1 MWSLVFDMVGGIFK
15 AKSSILIDVVLG
27 LLLVLIA
34 GYGYHTYTKLQ
45 NDRVSLRRDLTI
57 MRQREAD
64 FVKQINK
71 LKDINEEN
79 IKTFEKNIKKYK
91 QEIKLL
97 KIKRDKDIKRAV
109 AITAMKERIRYVKK
123 SDDGVVAPVLSDT
136 LGRLWKLQ
144 TSTAESGN
152 YPKSDHKKR

>member
-1 MWSLVFDMVGGIFK
+1 MWSIINGIFK
-15 AKSSILIDVVLG
+15 VKSSILIDVALG
-27 LLLVLIA
+27 LLLLLIV

-45 NDRVSLRRDLTI
+45 SDRAILKRDLTI

-71 LKDINEEN
+71 LKDTNEEN
-79 IKTFEKNIKKYK
+79 IRTFEKNIKKYK

-109 AITAMKERIRYVKK
+109 AITAIKERIRYVKK
-123 SDDGVVAPVLSDT
+123 SDDGIVAPILTDT
-136 LGRLWKLQ
+136 LNRLWKLQ

-152 YPKSDHKKR
+152 RSKSDHKKR